1 MSDGAPN
8 RIKPGPL
15 RGQISARAWNRA
27 QDAADIVLGDRYGQA
42 GEPQTDGPK
51 PYTPIL
57 ARNSTTGTVNR
68 WGVLSVAGVVFTP
81 SGATGNATQQF
92 QDQPV
97 LSGGL
102 PTGGSSFVVAVEPI
116 AAGKIGRVAVAG
128 VVQAKINV
136 VAESDTFATAKDGD
150 LTQLSSASSGEA
162 TILWKESGTGASKW
176 ALVRFGAAGAA
187 GIRLGKVTGTWSKN
201 ATASVTHWKGDGS
214 EAVTGASGPATFSAI
229 NRAQTVTG
237 PTGGF
242 WVGCESIDGTWHL
255 EWSECA

>member
-1 MSDGAPN
+1 MSEG
-8 RIKPGPL
+8 RIQPGPV
-15 RGQISARAWNRA
+15 RGQLSARAWNRA
-27 QDAADIVLGDRYGQA
+27 QDAADIVLGQRSDGTAA
-42 GEPQTDGPK
+42 GPSDGPK

-128 VVQAKINV
+128 VVQAKINITD
-136 VAESDTFATAKDGD
+136 ASHTFAAAKDGD
-150 LTQLSSASSGEA
+150 LTQLASATNGEA
-162 TILWKESGTGASKW
+162 QILWKESGTGTGKW
-176 ALVRFGAAGAA
+176 AIVRFGGAGAA
-187 GIRLGKVTGTWSKN
+187 AGGSRLGKVTGTWAKN
-201 ATASVTHWKGDGS
+201 ATASVQQYSGAG
-214 EAVTGASGPATFSAI
+214 AIVTGSSFVAI

-242 WVGCESIDGTWHL
+242 WVGCDSIDGTWHL
-255 EWSECA
+255 AWTECV

>member
-1 MSDGAPN
+1 MSEKGRPG
-8 RIKPGPL
+8 RIEPGPI

-27 QDAADIVLGDRYGQA
+27 QDAADIVLGQRSDGTAA
-42 GEPQTDGPK
+42 GPSDGPSS
-51 PYTPIL
+51 YTPIL

-68 WGVLSVAGVVFTP
+68 WGVMSVAGVVFTP

-116 AAGKIGRVAVAG
+116 AAGEIGLVAVAG
-128 VVQAKINV
+128 VVQSKINV
-136 VAESDTFATAKDGD
+136 VSESDTFATAKDGD
-150 LTQLSSASSGEA
+150 LTQLTSSSSGEA
-162 TILWKESGTGASKW
+162 TILWKESGTGAGKW

-187 GIRLGKVTGTWSKN
+187 GGSRLGKVTGTWTKG
-201 ATASVTHWKGDGS
+201 ATASVQQYSGAG
-214 EAVTGASGPATFSAI
+214 AVVTGSTFVAI

-237 PTGGF
+237 PTGGY
-242 WVGCESIDGTWHL
+242 WVGCELIDSTWHL
-255 EWSECA
+255 HWTECV